1 MICFL
6 KKVKK
11 NREESWFSHV
21 VPNTPATWSRW
32 TPQLSLHAWATQIL
46 VKFEQSKE
54 KKNPWCKV
62 RAFEPTFLED
72 LIIVTRSEGIIW
84 LYKDIVSWT
93 GSIFYLYIYIRSKL
107 CIVDRSGNSCSRSCR
122 IQIVLTI

>member
-21 VPNTPATWSRW
+21 VPNTPATRSRW

-54 KKNPWCKV
+54 KKKSLMQGKSLWAYLPWRPHHC
-62 RAFEPTFLED
+62 
-72 LIIVTRSEGIIW
+72 
-84 LYKDIVSWT
+84 Y
-93 GSIFYLYIYIRSKL
+93 SIGRDNLAI
-107 CIVDRSGNSCSRSCR
+107 
-122 IQIVLTI
+122 